1 MNNAPAGSSIIKG
14 HDNSTIYKPSP
25 TILYVFTSNGMTNY
39 IVNGPG
45 SASNAANGPLV
56 VHRGF
61 TYDLKNNAGGHP
73 LEIRTSDQGSE
84 YTGGISGS
92 KTALQV
98 WTVPFDAPNTLY
110 YQCTAHPAMI
120 GTITVK

>member
-1 MNNAPAGSSIIKG
+1 MIS
-14 HDNSTIYKPSP
+14 PSP
-25 TILYVFTSNGMTNY
+25 TILYVFTNNGMTNY

-61 TYDLKNNAGGHP
+61 TYDLKNAAGGHP
-73 LEIRTSDQGSE
+73 LELRVSDQGSE
-84 YTGGISGS
+84 YTGGVSGS